1 LRRGNITAQ
10 VAPKSRNFQG
20 LIDTLRVPTLH
31 SDTDDLEE
39 DTIVRKLIS
48 LAAAAALLAS
58 TTASIA
64 ADTQSASS
72 QPLAPGAAAGIHNAQ
87 TEWTPAAWW
96 WVGAGLV
103 GLGVGTAI
111 VISNNNGHGG
121 NHAATNTTP

>member
-1 LRRGNITAQ
+1 LREGNITAQ
-10 VAPKSRNFQG
+10 VALNLRNFQG

-31 SDTDDLEE
+31 THTDDLEE

-64 ADTQSASS
+64 ADTQSSS
-72 QPLAPGAAAGIHNAQ
+72 QPLAPGGAAGIHNAQ
-87 TEWTPAAWW
+87 AEWLPGPWW
-96 WVGAGLV
+96 IGLGIV

-111 VISNNNGHGG
+111 VLSNNNGHGG
-121 NHAATNTTP
+121 NHSATNTTP